1 MSIRRRA
8 WVLLAGLLVAG
19 CTTNPAPPP
28 MTVGAT
34 HDPETTLL
42 AHIYAAGL
50 RYYGTPARV
59 EAADDVMAT
68 LDTGKATVAPGFTG
82 RLLRRLDPESTARSA
97 ASVYRAMVGALPEG
111 IAAADYAIAAEDKP
125 AIAVTEATAT
135 RWGSR
140 DLTALVRNCAGLRL
154 GVIPGSETTGSPI
167 TGVVGDCTLPAP
179 RDYRDA
185 ASLFDA
191 LRTGDITAAWTT
203 TADTRVPEGAV
214 VLVDRDPTLIPAENV
229 VALYRRNEIPT
240 MALRAVNEIAGVLD
254 TAALTNMLRQV
265 KTGADPHDVA
275 QEWLAANPL
284 GK

>member
-34 HDPETTLL
+34 LDPETTLL

-59 EAADDVMAT
+59 ESTDDVMAA
-68 LDTGKATVAPGFTG
+68 LDTAKAVVAPGFTG

-111 IAAADYAIAAEDKP
+111 IAAADYATAAEDKP

-140 DLTALVRNCAGLRL
+140 DLAALVSNCTGLRV
-154 GVIPGSETTGSPI
+154 GAITGSETTGSQI
-167 TGVVGDCTLPAP
+167 TGVGDCTLPAP
-179 RDYRDA
+179 RDYGDA

-191 LRTGDITAAWTT
+191 LRTGAITAAWTT

-229 VALYRRNEIPT
+229 VALYRRNEMSA

-254 TAALTNMLRQV
+254 TAALTDMLRQV